1 MSEPKFTPGP
11 WHVGR
16 GHELSTGMKGWE
28 YYPVCWSKDDENV
41 CDIVYNKADA
51 DLIAAAPEMYELLSE
66 ILEFEPRGINLNFFD
81 RINPKIDA
89 VLRKA
94 RGESEVSE

>member
-1 MSEPKFTPGP
+1 MNEAKFTKGP

-41 CDIVYNKADA
+41 CDVVYNKADA
-51 DLIAAAPEMYELLSE
+51 DLIAAAPEMYEMLKSLLDDCE
-66 ILEFEPRGINLNFFD
+66 ICSACAHYPGEITPRQQIE
-81 RINPKIDA
+81 A
-89 VLRKA
+89 VLKKA
-94 RGESEVSE
+94 RGEA

>member
-11 WHVGR
+11 WHVGH
-16 GHELSTGMKGWE
+16 GHGIQTAMEGWT

-51 DLIAAAPEMYELLSE
+51 DLIAAAPEMYEELEKFVELCYENDCGDYARRAEE
-66 ILEFEPRGINLNFFD
+66 IL
-81 RINPKIDA
+81 K
-89 VLRKA
+89 KA
-94 RGESEVSE
+94 RGESEDGE